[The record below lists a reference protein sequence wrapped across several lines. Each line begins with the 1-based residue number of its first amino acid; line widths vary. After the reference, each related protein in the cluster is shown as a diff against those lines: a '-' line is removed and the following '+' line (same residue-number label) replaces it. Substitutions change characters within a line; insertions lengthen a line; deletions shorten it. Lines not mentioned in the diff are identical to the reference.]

1 MKKEMKGRVRER
13 EKRGGKKEKIKISV
27 WDVVRVRGKKDVVMV
42 GREGR
47 RKGRER

>member
-27 WDVVRVRGKKDVVMV
+27 KDVVRVRWEKDVVMV